1 MVVLNNGKGNGSAE
15 PAIQDIAEI
24 QDHLEDTHI
33 ADTNQGSI
41 PGSTKAHS
49 SRTPSKAPPKTPPNS
64 PLNSPSHTPSNT
76 TANTTATTAEV
87 FLSTIPSPIP
97 NPADWTSDLPD
108 SDHVQFFKNT
118 NWAATHLGPL
128 ESWGL
133 ALRLHTFT
141 TFADSRP
148 ACLYWGPERVAI
160 YNQNFI
166 QMSGKTHPALM
177 GKPFELA
184 FPEIWTDIKGVF
196 MHAETT
202 KLAADVN
209 EIPLMVERS
218 GFKEETYFTGSFN
231 PVRREDG
238 AVGGFYNSV
247 VEVTA
252 QKLNERRQAMLGSL
266 EIPTGLQQGTLAS
279 HVMPH
284 LESNPLDIPVAM
296 LYQVDEQSSSGS
308 AIYLRSQLGF
318 PEHHPLAVPEAEL
331 SSCLGLFP
339 LLHET
344 SHKISTHLVDET
356 FTGVAWRGHKDEST
370 GTYEPSTHFSILPI
384 SSADRI
390 FGYLILGANSR
401 RPIDDTYDQFINAI
415 ASRVSSIAS
424 ALASAEETR
433 RRADRLE
440 KELAESERQIR
451 YMAQN
456 APVGMLQLS
465 TEGKILW
472 ANHMYYQ
479 ITGHPGPEEPQYN
492 YSFLDVLIEED
503 RSQTLQAWVQLHD
516 GSSHIETTS
525 RLKRMF
531 VPPSGETEN
540 ACMLSLAFPYVV
552 NGEVQ
557 SIMAC
562 FTDISELK
570 WAEAAEAR
578 NAEEAR
584 AAKRQQ
590 EEFIDVV
597 SHEMRN
603 PLSAIFQCADMISN
617 SYKDLSHT
625 KAVEILKSNVE
636 AARTIAMCASHQKR
650 IVDDVLT
657 LSKLKYMMLSIS
669 PHSANPA
676 KILEQVVRMFEAD
689 LMSHDIS
696 IKTIAQ
702 PSFDTN
708 NIDLVMFDS
717 SRVNQILINLLTNAI
732 KFTRG
737 EPRRRITVTYGAT
750 LVEPEKNFSKDFHW
764 AQCGN
769 EVEDLTLNPEWGSG
783 EPVFLTCA
791 VTDTGVG
798 MHADEIPRLFTRFE
812 QANSKT
818 SIKYGGS
825 GLGLFISQKLA
836 EKQGGRIGLSSK
848 LGQGSTF
855 GFYVKVRRSVKQP
868 KDTRPKLAPVSFDG
882 SYYDGSKPMHVLLVE
897 DNLVNQKI
905 LEKQLKKAGCIVYVA
920 NHGLEALETL
930 RQCSCWHEP
939 VKDAKKLDIILM
951 DWEMPVMDGLTCSR
965 EIRAL
970 QQSGKILR
978 HLEIIAITANA
989 REEQVQLALHNG
1001 INFVMSKPFIVS
1013 SLLSKMRERLSG
1025 IDNGTIFQ

>member
-1 MVVLNNGKGNGSAE
+1 MVILNGKGNGNVK
-15 PAIQDIAEI
+15 PTIQDIAEI
-24 QDHLEDTHI
+24 RDVLEDIHI
-33 ADTNQGSI
+33 ADTNKSSI
-41 PGSTKAHS
+41 PNSSKTHS
-49 SRTPSKAPPKTPPNS
+49 S
-64 PLNSPSHTPSNT
+64 
-76 TANTTATTAEV
+76 NTTATTAEV
-87 FLSTIPSPIP
+87 LYSSTIPSPIP
-97 NPADWTSDLPD
+97 KPADWTSDLPN
-108 SDHVQFFKNT
+108 SEHVQFFKDT

-133 ALRLHTFT
+133 ALRLHTCT

-160 YNQNFI
+160 YNENFI
-166 QMSGKTHPALM
+166 EMSGKTHPALM

-184 FPEIWTDIKGVF
+184 FPEIWNDIKGVF
-196 MHAETT
+196 IHAETS

-209 EIPLMVERS
+209 EIPLMVERN

-238 AVGGFYNSV
+238 AVAGFYNSV

-252 QKLNERRQAMLGSL
+252 QKLSERRQSMLGSL
-266 EIPTGLQQGTLAS
+266 EIPTGLQQRTLAS

-284 LESNPLDIPVAM
+284 LESNPLDIPMAM

-308 AIYLRSQLGF
+308 AVYLRSQLGF
-318 PEHHPLAVPEAEL
+318 PENHPLAVPEAEL
-331 SSCLGLFP
+331 SSCIALFP
-339 LLHET
+339 LLHKT
-344 SHKISTHLVDET
+344 SNKISTHSVDER
-356 FTGVAWRGHKDEST
+356 FEGVEWRGHKDDFTEA
-370 GTYEPSTHFSILPI
+370 YEPSTHFSILPI

-401 RPIDDTYDQFINAI
+401 RPIDDTYYQFINAI

-424 ALASAEETR
+424 ALASADETR

-472 ANHMYYQ
+472 ANDMYYR
-479 ITGHPGPEEPQYN
+479 ITGHPGPEEPQYS

-531 VPPSGETEN
+531 VPPTGEAEH
-540 ACMLSLAFPYVV
+540 ACVLSLAFPYIV

-625 KAVEILKSNVE
+625 NTLEILKSNVE
-636 AARTIAMCASHQKR
+636 AAHTIAMCASHQKR

-689 LMSHDIS
+689 LTSHDIS

-702 PSFDTN
+702 PSFGAN

-737 EPRRRITVTYGAT
+737 EPKRKITVTYGAT
-750 LVEPEKNFSKDFHW
+750 LVDPEKNFSKELYW
-764 AQCGN
+764 VPCGN

-798 MHADEIPRLFTRFE
+798 MRADEIPRLFTRFE

-855 GFYVKVRRSVKQP
+855 GFYVKVRRSFKP
-868 KDTRPKLAPVSFDG
+868 RKDIRPKLTPVSFDG
-882 SYYDGSKPMHVLLVE
+882 SYYGGSKPMHVLLVE
-897 DNLVNQKI
+897 DNVVNQRI
-905 LEKQLKKAGCIVYVA
+905 LEKQLQKAGCIVYVA
-920 NHGLEALETL
+920 NHGLEALEIL

-970 QQSGKILR
+970 QQSGKIVR

-989 REEQVQLALHNG
+989 REEQVQVALHNG

-1013 SLLSKMRERLSG
+1013 NLLSKMRERLSG
-1025 IDNGTIFQ
+1025 IDNGTSFQ

>member
-1 MVVLNNGKGNGSAE
+1 MVILNGKGNGNVK
-15 PAIQDIAEI
+15 PTVQDIAEI
-24 QDHLEDTHI
+24 RDLLEDIHI
-33 ADTNQGSI
+33 ADTNQSSI
-41 PGSTKAHS
+41 PDSTKTHS
-49 SRTPSKAPPKTPPNS
+49 
-64 PLNSPSHTPSNT
+64 SNT
-76 TANTTATTAEV
+76 TATAAEV
-87 FLSTIPSPIP
+87 SYSSAIPSPIP
-97 NPADWTSDLPD
+97 TPADWTSDLPN
-108 SDHVQFFKNT
+108 SEHVRFFRNV

-160 YNQNFI
+160 YNENFI
-166 QMSGKTHPALM
+166 EMSAKTHPALM

-184 FPEIWTDIKGVF
+184 FPEIWNDIKGLF
-196 MHAETT
+196 THAETS
-202 KLAADVN
+202 KVAADVN
-209 EIPLMVERS
+209 EIPLMVERK
-218 GFKEETYFTGSFN
+218 GFKEEAYFTGSFN
-231 PVRREDG
+231 PVRKEDG
-238 AVGGFYNSV
+238 AVAGFYNSV

-252 QKLNERRQAMLGSL
+252 QKLNERRQSMLGSL
-266 EIPTGLQQGTLAS
+266 EIPSGLQQGTLAS

-284 LESNPLDIPVAM
+284 LESNPLDIPMAM

-308 AIYLRSQLGF
+308 AVYLRSQLGF
-318 PEHHPLAVPEAEL
+318 PQNHPLAVPEAEL
-331 SSCLGLFP
+331 SSCLALFP
-339 LLHET
+339 LLHQT
-344 SHKISTHLVDET
+344 RNKISTHSVDER
-356 FTGVAWRGHKDEST
+356 FEGVEWRGHKDDLTEA
-370 GTYEPSTHFSILPI
+370 YEPSRHFSILPI
-384 SSADRI
+384 SSSDRV

-401 RPIDDTYDQFINAI
+401 RPIDDTYDQFINSI

-424 ALASAEETR
+424 ALASTEETR

-472 ANHMYYQ
+472 ANDMYYR

-492 YSFLDVLIEED
+492 YSFLDVFVEED
-503 RSQTLQAWVQLHD
+503 RSQTLQAWVQLYD
-516 GSSHIETTS
+516 GTSHIETTS

-531 VPPSGETEN
+531 VPPSGEAEH
-540 ACMLSLAFPYVV
+540 AFMLSLAFPYIV

-625 KAVEILKSNVE
+625 NSLDILKSNVE
-636 AARTIAMCASHQKR
+636 AAHTIAMCASHQKR

-676 KILEQVVRMFEAD
+676 KIMEQVVRMFEAD
-689 LMSHDIS
+689 LTSHDIS

-702 PSFDTN
+702 PSLGAN

-737 EPRRRITVTYGAT
+737 EPKRKITVTYGAT
-750 LVEPEKNFSKDFHW
+750 LVDPEKNFSKELYW
-764 AQCGN
+764 VPCGN

-798 MHADEIPRLFTRFE
+798 MRADEIPRLFTRFE

-855 GFYVKVRRSVKQP
+855 GFYVKVRRSVKP
-868 KDTRPKLAPVSFDG
+868 RKDIRPKLTPASFDG

-897 DNLVNQKI
+897 DNVVNQRI
-905 LEKQLKKAGCIVYVA
+905 LEKQLTKAGCIVYVA
-920 NHGLEALETL
+920 NHGLEALEIL

-939 VKDAKKLDIILM
+939 AKDAKKLDIILM

-965 EIRAL
+965 EIRSL
-970 QQSGKILR
+970 QQSGKIVR

-989 REEQVQLALHNG
+989 REEQVQVALHNG

-1013 SLLSKMRERLSG
+1013 NLLSRMRERLSG
-1025 IDNGTIFQ
+1025 IDNGTSFQ

>member
-1 MVVLNNGKGNGSAE
+1 MVILNGKGNGNVK
-15 PAIQDIAEI
+15 PTIQDIAEI
-24 QDHLEDTHI
+24 QDLLEDIHI
-33 ADTNQGSI
+33 ADTHQSSI
-41 PGSTKAHS
+41 PDSTKTHS
-49 SRTPSKAPPKTPPNS
+49 S
-64 PLNSPSHTPSNT
+64 
-76 TANTTATTAEV
+76 NTTATTAEV
-87 FLSTIPSPIP
+87 LYSSTIPSPIP
-97 NPADWTSDLPD
+97 KPADWTSDLPN
-108 SDHVQFFKNT
+108 SEHVQFFKNT
-118 NWAATHLGPL
+118 NWAATQLGPL
-128 ESWGL
+128 ESWSL

-160 YNQNFI
+160 YNENFI
-166 QMSGKTHPALM
+166 EMSGKTHPALM
-177 GKPFELA
+177 GTPFELA
-184 FPEIWTDIKGVF
+184 FPEIWNDIKGVF
-196 MHAETT
+196 IHAETS
-202 KLAADVN
+202 KVAADVN
-209 EIPLMVERS
+209 EIPLTVERS
-218 GFKEETYFTGSFN
+218 GFKEEAYFTGSFN

-238 AVGGFYNSV
+238 AVAGFYNSV

-252 QKLNERRQAMLGSL
+252 QKLNERRQSMLGSL

-284 LESNPLDIPVAM
+284 LESNPLDIPMAM

-308 AIYLRSQLGF
+308 AVYLRSQLGF
-318 PEHHPLAVPEAEL
+318 PENHPLAVPEAEL
-331 SSCLGLFP
+331 SSCLALFP
-339 LLHET
+339 LLHKT
-344 SHKISTHLVDET
+344 SNKISTHSVDEK
-356 FTGVAWRGHKDEST
+356 FEGVEWRGHKDDFT
-370 GTYEPSTHFSILPI
+370 RAYEPSTHFSILPI

-401 RPIDDTYDQFINAI
+401 RPIDDTYDRFINAI

-424 ALASAEETR
+424 ALASTEETR

-472 ANHMYYQ
+472 ANDIYYR
-479 ITGHPGPEEPQYN
+479 ITGHSGPEEPQYN

-503 RSQTLQAWVQLHD
+503 RSQTLQAWAQLHD

-531 VPPSGETEN
+531 VPPSGEAEH
-540 ACMLSLAFPYVV
+540 ACVLSLAFPYIVD
-552 NGEVQ
+552 GKVQ

-584 AAKRQQ
+584 EAKRQQ

-625 KAVEILKSNVE
+625 NTLDILKSNVE
-636 AARTIAMCASHQKR
+636 AAHTIAMCASHQKR

-669 PHSANPA
+669 PHPANPA
-676 KILEQVVRMFEAD
+676 KNLEQVVRMFEAD
-689 LMSHDIS
+689 LTSHDIS

-702 PSFDTN
+702 SSFRAN

-737 EPRRRITVTYGAT
+737 EPERKITVTYGAT
-750 LVEPEKNFSKDFHW
+750 LVDPENNFSKELYW
-764 AQCGN
+764 VPCGN

-783 EPVFLTCA
+783 ESVFLTCA

-798 MHADEIPRLFTRFE
+798 MRADEIPRLFTRFE

-855 GFYVKVRRSVKQP
+855 GFYIKVRRSVKP
-868 KDTRPKLAPVSFDG
+868 RKDVRPRLTPVSFDG

-897 DNLVNQKI
+897 DNVVNQRI
-905 LEKQLKKAGCIVYVA
+905 LEKQLKKAGCVVYVA
-920 NHGLEALETL
+920 NHGLEALKIL

-951 DWEMPVMDGLTCSR
+951 DWEMPIMDGLTCSR

-970 QQSGKILR
+970 QQSGKIVK

-989 REEQVQLALHNG
+989 REEQVQVALHNG

-1013 SLLSKMRERLSG
+1013 NLLSKMRERLSG
-1025 IDNGTIFQ
+1025 IDNGTSFQ

>member
-1 MVVLNNGKGNGSAE
+1 
-15 PAIQDIAEI
+15 
-24 QDHLEDTHI
+24 
-33 ADTNQGSI
+33 
-41 PGSTKAHS
+41 
-49 SRTPSKAPPKTPPNS
+49 
-64 PLNSPSHTPSNT
+64 
-76 TANTTATTAEV
+76 
-87 FLSTIPSPIP
+87 
-97 NPADWTSDLPD
+97 
-108 SDHVQFFKNT
+108 
-118 NWAATHLGPL
+118 
-128 ESWGL
+128 
-133 ALRLHTFT
+133 
-141 TFADSRP
+141 
-148 ACLYWGPERVAI
+148 
-160 YNQNFI
+160 
-166 QMSGKTHPALM
+166 MSGRTHPALM

-184 FPEIWTDIKGVF
+184 FPEIWNDIKGVF
-196 MHAETT
+196 IHAETS
-202 KLAADVN
+202 KLAVDVN
-209 EIPLMVERS
+209 EISLMVERS

-238 AVGGFYNSV
+238 AVAGFYNSV

-252 QKLNERRQAMLGSL
+252 QKLNDRRQSMLGSL
-266 EIPTGLQQGTLAS
+266 EIPIGLQQGTLAS

-284 LESNPLDIPVAM
+284 LESNPLDIPMAM
-296 LYQVDEQSSSGS
+296 LYQVDEKSFPGS
-308 AIYLRSQLGF
+308 TVYLRGQLGF
-318 PEHHPLAVPEAEL
+318 PENHPLAVPKATL

-339 LLHET
+339 LLHKT
-344 SHKISTHLVDET
+344 GNKISTHSVDER
-356 FTGVAWRGHKDEST
+356 FEGVEWRGHKDDFTEA
-370 GTYEPSTHFSILPI
+370 YEPSTHFSILPI
-384 SSADRI
+384 SSADRL

-401 RPIDDTYDQFINAI
+401 RPIDDTYARFINAI

-440 KELAESERQIR
+440 QELAESERQIR

-472 ANHMYYQ
+472 ANDMYYR

-492 YSFLDVLIEED
+492 YSFLDVLIEGD

-531 VPPSGETEN
+531 VPPSGEAEH
-540 ACMLSLAFPYVV
+540 ACVLSLAFPYIV
-552 NGEVQ
+552 NGEVK

-625 KAVEILKSNVE
+625 NTLEILKSNVE
-636 AARTIAMCASHQKR
+636 AAHTIAMCASHQKR

-676 KILEQVVRMFEAD
+676 KIMEQVVRMFEAD
-689 LMSHDIS
+689 LTSHDIS
-696 IKTIAQ
+696 IKTVAQ
-702 PSFDTN
+702 PSFGAN
-708 NIDLVMFDS
+708 KIDLVMFDS

-737 EPRRRITVTYGAT
+737 EPKRKITVTYGAT
-750 LVEPEKNFSKDFHW
+750 LVDPEKNFSKELYW
-764 AQCGN
+764 VPCGDK
-769 EVEDLTLNPEWGSG
+769 VEDLTLNPEWGSG

-798 MHADEIPRLFTRFE
+798 MRAEEIPRLFTRFE

-855 GFYVKVRRSVKQP
+855 GFYVKVRRSVKP
-868 KDTRPKLAPVSFDG
+868 RRDIRPKLIPVSFDG

-897 DNLVNQKI
+897 DNLVNQRI

-920 NHGLEALETL
+920 NHGLEALEIL
-930 RQCSCWHEP
+930 RQSSCWHEP

-970 QQSGKILR
+970 QQSGKIVR

-989 REEQVQLALHNG
+989 REEQVQVALHNG
-1001 INFVMSKPFIVS
+1001 IKISLKRFIMLTGVAVEFCNVQTFH
-1013 SLLSKMRERLSG
+1013 SLELAVKDERKA
-1025 IDNGTIFQ
+1025 

>member
-1 MVVLNNGKGNGSAE
+1 M
-15 PAIQDIAEI
+15 
-24 QDHLEDTHI
+24 
-33 ADTNQGSI
+33 
-41 PGSTKAHS
+41 
-49 SRTPSKAPPKTPPNS
+49 
-64 PLNSPSHTPSNT
+64 
-76 TANTTATTAEV
+76 
-87 FLSTIPSPIP
+87 
-97 NPADWTSDLPD
+97 
-108 SDHVQFFKNT
+108 
-118 NWAATHLGPL
+118 
-128 ESWGL
+128 
-133 ALRLHTFT
+133 
-141 TFADSRP
+141 
-148 ACLYWGPERVAI
+148 
-160 YNQNFI
+160 
-166 QMSGKTHPALM
+166 
-177 GKPFELA
+177 
-184 FPEIWTDIKGVF
+184 
-196 MHAETT
+196 
-202 KLAADVN
+202 
-209 EIPLMVERS
+209 
-218 GFKEETYFTGSFN
+218 
-231 PVRREDG
+231 
-238 AVGGFYNSV
+238 
-247 VEVTA
+247 TA
-252 QKLNERRQAMLGSL
+252 QKLNERRQSMLGSL
-266 EIPTGLQQGTLAS
+266 EIPVGLQQGTLAS

-284 LESNPLDIPVAM
+284 LESNPLDIPMAM

-308 AIYLRSQLGF
+308 TVYLLGQLGF
-318 PEHHPLAVPEAEL
+318 PENHPLAVPEAKL

-339 LLHET
+339 LLDKT
-344 SHKISTHLVDET
+344 GNKISTHSVDGRFE
-356 FTGVAWRGHKDEST
+356 GVEWRGHKVDFTEA
-370 GTYEPSTHFSILPI
+370 YEPSTHFSILPI

-401 RPIDDTYDQFINAI
+401 RPIDDTYYRFINAI

-472 ANHMYYQ
+472 ANDMYYR

-492 YSFLDVLIEED
+492 YSFLDVFIEED

-531 VPPSGETEN
+531 VPPSGEAEH
-540 ACMLSLAFPYVV
+540 ACVLSLAFPYIV
-552 NGEVQ
+552 NGEVK

-562 FTDISELK
+562 FTDISDLK

-625 KAVEILKSNVE
+625 NTLEILKSNVE
-636 AARTIAMCASHQKR
+636 AAHTIAMCASHQKR

-689 LMSHDIS
+689 LTSHDIS
-696 IKTIAQ
+696 IRTIAQ
-702 PSFDTN
+702 PSFDAN

-737 EPRRRITVTYGAT
+737 EPKRNITVTYGAT
-750 LVEPEKNFSKDFHW
+750 LIDPEKNFSKELYW
-764 AQCGN
+764 VPCGD

-798 MHADEIPRLFTRFE
+798 MRAEEIPRLFTRFE

-836 EKQGGRIGLSSK
+836 EKQGGRIGLSSQ

-855 GFYVKVRRSVKQP
+855 GFYVKVRRSVKP
-868 KDTRPKLAPVSFDG
+868 RRDIRPKLAPVSFDG

-897 DNLVNQKI
+897 DNLVNQRI

-920 NHGLEALETL
+920 NHGLEALEIL
-930 RQCSCWHEP
+930 RQCSCWYEP

-970 QQSGKILR
+970 QQSGKIVK

-989 REEQVQLALHNG
+989 REEQVQVALHNG
-1001 INFVMSKPFIVS
+1001 IVS
-1013 SLLSKMRERLSG
+1013 L
-1025 IDNGTIFQ
+1025 

>member
-247 VEVTA
+247 V
-252 QKLNERRQAMLGSL
+252 
-266 EIPTGLQQGTLAS
+266 
-279 HVMPH
+279 
-284 LESNPLDIPVAM
+284 
-296 LYQVDEQSSSGS
+296 
-308 AIYLRSQLGF
+308 
-318 PEHHPLAVPEAEL
+318 
-331 SSCLGLFP
+331 
-339 LLHET
+339 
-344 SHKISTHLVDET
+344 
-356 FTGVAWRGHKDEST
+356 
-370 GTYEPSTHFSILPI
+370 
-384 SSADRI
+384 
-390 FGYLILGANSR
+390 
-401 RPIDDTYDQFINAI
+401 
-415 ASRVSSIAS
+415 
-424 ALASAEETR
+424 
-433 RRADRLE
+433 
-440 KELAESERQIR
+440 
-451 YMAQN
+451 
-456 APVGMLQLS
+456 
-465 TEGKILW
+465 
-472 ANHMYYQ
+472 
-479 ITGHPGPEEPQYN
+479 
-492 YSFLDVLIEED
+492 
-503 RSQTLQAWVQLHD
+503 
-516 GSSHIETTS
+516 
-525 RLKRMF
+525 
-531 VPPSGETEN
+531 
-540 ACMLSLAFPYVV
+540 
-552 NGEVQ
+552 
-557 SIMAC
+557 
-562 FTDISELK
+562 
-570 WAEAAEAR
+570 
-578 NAEEAR
+578 
-584 AAKRQQ
+584 
-590 EEFIDVV
+590 
-597 SHEMRN
+597 
-603 PLSAIFQCADMISN
+603 
-617 SYKDLSHT
+617 
-625 KAVEILKSNVE
+625 
-636 AARTIAMCASHQKR
+636 
-650 IVDDVLT
+650 
-657 LSKLKYMMLSIS
+657 
-669 PHSANPA
+669 
-676 KILEQVVRMFEAD
+676 RMFEAD

-882 SYYDGSKPMHVLLVE
+882 SYYDGSKSMHVLLVE